1 MGVFGA
7 IGGALKAP
15 VKAVNKVGKAAMKP
29 AMGAMGKAPKPPGL
43 GGMGGVMG
51 KMGLGPSKSPMQPA
65 MGNAMGAASAA
76 GQNMMRPPVPQS
88 SPMQMNPMSQ
98 NQPNDGNP
106 AMDSN
111 YGGGFQPNPGTV
123 GPQQAMDASPGYSG
137 MMSGAPEATGIGPS
151 PQLMGDIP
159 QGNVQGQFNPRM
171 RRLMQG

>member
-29 AMGAMGKAPKPPGL
+29 AMGAMNKAPKPPGM

-51 KMGLGPSKSPMQPA
+51 KMGLGPSKPPMNPA
-65 MGNAMGAASAA
+65 MGAPMGAA